1 MVKKSKFILF
11 FLLLVGRVCVGF
23 SQKAETIE
31 YRNDGSVLSSSG
43 VEKDGSHYTK
53 VYDNHGNVIA
63 RFISG
68 DNTYK
73 RGQIIFYGEDEN
85 MEYPYFD
92 YSNVLADTTFYR
104 ALGYTSRMK
113 YYFMYDSAEYVIRL
127 RLFENG
133 KPACKSYRDYGDK
146 IWTNYY
152 YDKSGR
158 YLGTGTTDGYYKPLD
173 GMNIRYYGLFEAGPQ
188 PAVPFGVYQSS
199 KGMIQSA
206 VFFNSLGEELGKC
219 DYKNGSPFNG
229 LVLEADFIWTYF
241 TQKKYKEGLVTG
253 DITEYDYHFKVLNVY
268 AKDKTPMGNRT
279 TSSTTPK
286 NSYKDGQPYSG
297 VFNIEYSVVE
307 MWEGK
312 RNGITKS
319 YDFLTRDTLSIET
332 YKDGIKQGYAAF
344 TPIPGRIMAEGYYK
358 DDLPFEGDFVL
369 RRTNDFVNVS
379 SYKKGEI
386 ARVTTYIPKTKGN
399 KYLDFQYFSTC
410 VYKGGMPYEGLLYDD
425 KKYDFRTYKSGLLN
439 GISYYLLSGRDT
451 TQLTTYVDGKRHG
464 LSFQRDGTTGQRVT
478 GYYKN
483 DVKFEGQFQN
493 EKNQRQIFEYKN
505 GVPVKVIENN
515 SYIISYFGLINEKRE
530 GLCVQQQRFGPK
542 NKWEII
548 YKNDQPFDGP
558 LVVENKII
566 SYQAG
571 QQTGQLWEYETADLM
586 RLNAKYTLKNGVKN
600 GKAIIYHVYEKGDSI
615 QLDYQEGE
623 VQNGILVTTDQ
634 STRIKKIF
642 TIKNGKATSDSTY
655 LYPNYEGKPKE
666 YLHFKN
672 GKKREG
678 IEYLYKPIAIINR
691 YKNYLL
697 VESDGKYDE
706 DYGFSTKCSGLKC
719 RFEDQHH
726 KLVANY
732 LYDTLNHSLSLITK
746 DVTGDSLRAKIIN
759 DTLAAG
765 SILFYNYKSAKRN
778 DHFIWDKA
786 IVTPDKTGTSITLIN
801 EKYDFYPIYTTS
813 EKMAVPFPFY
823 DANLLIIKLLN
834 SEQIF
839 KVSYKDRATNQ
850 LYGSHTAE
858 GWNIKDGLTLE
869 QSGNEITARMY
880 RDNAVEKEEVISSA
894 RIAEWVKV
902 NTLKKK

>member
-1 MVKKSKFILF
+1 MVKKNKFILF

-63 RFISG
+63 KFISG

-146 IWTNYY
+146 HWTNYY
-152 YDKSGR
+152 YDKSGK

-199 KGMIQSA
+199 KGVIQSA
-206 VFFNSLGEELGKC
+206 VFFNSQGEEVGKC
-219 DYKNGSPFNG
+219 EYKNGFPYNG
-229 LVLEADFIWTYF
+229 LALEADFIWTYF

-268 AKDKTPMGNRT
+268 AKDKTPMGSRT

-286 NSYKDGQPYSG
+286 NSYKDGRPYSG
-297 VFNIEYSVVE
+297 VFNIEYSVIE

-344 TPIPGRIMAEGYYK
+344 TPIPGRVMAEGYYK

-379 SYKKGEI
+379 SYKNGVMVR
-386 ARVTTYIPKTKGN
+386 ATTYIPKTKGN

-410 VYKGGMPYEGLLYDD
+410 EFIGGEPYEGLLYDD

-451 TQLTTYVDGKRHG
+451 SYLTTYVDGKRHG
-464 LSFQRDGTTGQRVT
+464 LSFQKDGTTGQRVI

-493 EKNQRQIFEYKN
+493 EKNQRQIFEYNN
-505 GVPVKVIENN
+505 GVPVRVIENN
-515 SYIISYFGLINEKRE
+515 SDIISYFGLINEKKE

-548 YKNDQPFDGP
+548 CKNDQPYEGFWIE
-558 LVVENKII
+558 ENKII
-566 SYQAG
+566 SYKAG
-571 QQTGQLWEYETADLM
+571 QQTGLLWEYESNDLIK
-586 RLNAKYTLKNGVKN
+586 LNAKYVLANGVKN
-600 GKAIIYHVYEKGDSI
+600 GKAVIFDVYENGDSI
-615 QLDYQEGE
+615 QMEYQGGI
-623 VQNGILVTTDQ
+623 VKNGPLVTTDTR
-634 STRIKKIF
+634 TRIKKVF
-642 TIKNGKATSDSTY
+642 FIKNGVASSDSTY
-655 LYPNYEGKPKE
+655 LYPSYDGKPKE
-666 YLHFKN
+666 YLKFQN
-672 GKKREG
+672 GKIKEG
-678 IEYLYKPIAIINR
+678 IEYQYDIIAITNQ

-697 VESDGKYDE
+697 VESRGRYDE
-706 DYGFSTKCSGLKC
+706 DREFTIKCNGLKC
-719 RFEDQHH
+719 RFYDRYH
-726 KLVANY
+726 KLFAIY
-732 LYDTLNHSLSLITK
+732 LYDTLNQSLSITTK
-746 DVTGDSLRAKIIN
+746 DVTGDSLRAKIVN
-759 DTLAAG
+759 DTLAEG
-765 SILFYNYKSAKRN
+765 SILFYNYKRAKRH

-786 IVTPDKTGTSITLIN
+786 IVTLDKTGTSITLIN
-801 EKYDFYPIYTTS
+801 EKYDFYPIYTTT

-823 DANLLIIKLLN
+823 DANLLIIKLIN

-839 KVSYKDRATNQ
+839 KVSYKDRANHQ
-850 LYGSHTAE
+850 LYGSHTTE

-894 RIAEWVKV
+894 RIGEWVKV